1 MGQED
6 LTHQRLGKASGQ
18 GSNVNWL
25 DVLEEREDADEA
37 QVASVQIQEST
48 VALLAVRARL

>member
-37 QVASVQIQEST
+37 QVASVQIRKAQ
-48 VALLAVRARL
+48 LLCLSLIHI